1 MASQRVRHTLVTEQ
15 QRRQQFSNSHWKT
28 VRIQL
33 SYEWVLF
40 QLFGWTRIKSKR
52 WGDFPD
58 CTAVKILH
66 SHCRGTGLIP
76 GQGTKNP
83 HATWCCQK
91 KKRERDIHSFKKEKT
106 RLLAHTYTIPSVSC
120 ILLLA
125 RWRSTAVIAKSWI
138 HEPHSLGLNPDCA
151 LTSWLWTRST
161 PWFTLLYSGDSNRIY
176 FTELLWKLN
185 KLVIS
190 HKALGTLHVGA
201 QRKETKIAWLCTY
214 SEKINL

>member
-1 MASQRVRHTLVTEQ
+1 MSESYFNCLAELELKAKGGGTSLAAQQLRFCTPTVGAQVWSLVREL
-15 QRRQQFSNSHWKT
+15 RSRM
-28 VRIQL
+28 
-33 SYEWVLF
+33 
-40 QLFGWTRIKSKR
+40 
-52 WGDFPD
+52 
-58 CTAVKILH
+58 
-66 SHCRGTGLIP
+66 
-76 GQGTKNP
+76 P
-83 HATWCCQK
+83 HGAAKK

-125 RWRSTAVIAKSWI
+125 RWHSTAVIAKSWI